1 MKTLLVRL
9 LLRGRKEYSDIVR
22 IRKKNYRVTIEEF
35 IPATECERPCKT
47 QSQNLNRKFFKLR
60 SSSLHFTDDSFI

>member
-35 IPATECERPCKT
+35 IPATEWLPKT
-47 QSQNLNRKFFKLR
+47 RKALQNAEPKFK
-60 SSSLHFTDDSFI
+60 